1 MMART
6 SRKGRLLYL
15 ACALALGAV
24 FMSSGSYASDS
35 SQKSLSFANRD
46 LQPYDDSPNHK
57 LQEQDSPAP
66 KGSGPRKAKTADSR
80 EQAQKEYWCKK
91 ASQQR
96 RKVQRLND
104 DVSEKEQQLEE
115 ENRKGVVGHKKT
127 AALNKEFTKTRK
139 RLKYAQDD
147 LSAVED
153 EAHRKGV
160 PPGWLSVSL
169 NRMRNV

>member
-24 FMSSGSYASDS
+24 FMLSGSYASDS
-35 SQKSLSFANRD
+35 SQKSLSFSNMD
-46 LQPYDDSPNHK
+46 LQPYDDSLNHK
-57 LQEQDSPAP
+57 LQGQDSPAP

-80 EQAQKEYWCKK
+80 EQAEKEYWCKK

-96 RKVQRLND
+96 RKGQRLND
-104 DVSEKEQQLEE
+104 DVSKKEQQLEE
-115 ENRKGVVGHKKT
+115 ENRKGVVRHKKT
-127 AALNKEFTKTRK
+127 KEINKTQK
-139 RLKYAQDD
+139 RLKYAQDG

-153 EAHRKGV
+153 KAAQEGSSSRMAQV
-160 PPGWLSVSL
+160 SV
-169 NRMRNV
+169 